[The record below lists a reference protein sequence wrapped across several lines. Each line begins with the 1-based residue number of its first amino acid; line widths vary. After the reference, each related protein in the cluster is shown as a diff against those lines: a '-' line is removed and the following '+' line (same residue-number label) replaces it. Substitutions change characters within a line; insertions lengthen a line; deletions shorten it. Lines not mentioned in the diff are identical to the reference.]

1 VKKLPDEKTLL
12 EILEL
17 TKDFELEARKLCEM
31 STAIAWKYQKLSSQQ
46 VSVQETANPQQD
58 HQ

>member
-1 VKKLPDEKTLL
+1 MKKLPDEQRLL
-12 EILEL
+12 EMLEVF
-17 TKDFELEARKLCEM
+17 KSAEIGAREICEL
-31 STAIAWKYQKLSSQQ
+31 STAIAWKFQKLRSQQ